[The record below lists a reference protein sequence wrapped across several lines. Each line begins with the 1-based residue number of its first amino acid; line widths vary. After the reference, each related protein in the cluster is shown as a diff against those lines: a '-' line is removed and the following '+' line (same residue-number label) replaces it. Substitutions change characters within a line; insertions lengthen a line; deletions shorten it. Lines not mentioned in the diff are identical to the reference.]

1 MNVTKRKPLADAA
14 SRGNIDIT
22 PQRTHKDLDLVNAT
36 ALPHHD
42 SLCTNAPFAVRNIAS
57 SSSDRNAHN
66 NKPHNSSPASK
77 NDGVN
82 SKSKRNS
89 QASTNSTNASERGR
103 RRKTHIGPW
112 QLGRD
117 LGKGGCGKVRKV
129 RHAVTG
135 QEAAC
140 KIINKKVA
148 DTARAE
154 SLINLVEKSRRSNS
168 GVLAQGANVMPFGIE
183 REVVIMKLLDHP
195 NIVKLFDVWE
205 NRNEL

>member
-1 MNVTKRKPLADAA
+1 MTDSPPNSHLVPL
-14 SRGNIDIT
+14 
-22 PQRTHKDLDLVNAT
+22 NANEDT
-36 ALPHHD
+36 EH
-42 SLCTNAPFAVRNIAS
+42 
-57 SSSDRNAHN
+57 
-66 NKPHNSSPASK
+66 
-77 NDGVN
+77 
-82 SKSKRNS
+82 SKRDS
-89 QASTNSTNASERGR
+89 QISTTSTSASAKGR

-112 QLGRD
+112 QLGGD

-140 KIINKKVA
+140 KIIDKNVA

-154 SLINLVEKSRRSNS
+154 SLINLVEKSRRSS
-168 GVLAQGANVMPFGIE
+168 AGVLARGTNVMPFGIE

-195 NIVKLFDVWE
+195 NVAKLFDVWE